1 MQTRVI
7 IFLIFTFIVVIFSVM
22 NIQPVVIDFYFS
34 QADVPL
40 ILVIIFSILIGAL
53 LMYILSSMKY
63 LKTTR
68 KMKMLEKE
76 NGRLQ
81 QELQETKKQMKEETP
96 QNQADVM
103 METTQKTESTQ
114 DIE

>member
-22 NIQPVVIDFYFS
+22 NIQPVVIDFYF
-34 QADVPL
+34 AKANVPL
-40 ILVIIFSILIGAL
+40 ILVIIFSIFIGAL

-68 KMKMLEKE
+68 KVKMLEKE
-76 NGRLQ
+76 NDRLQ
-81 QELQETKKQMKEETP
+81 QELQETKKQMEVETP
-96 QNQADVM
+96 QNQPSLD
-103 METTQKTESTQ
+103 
-114 DIE
+114 